1 MNSKIISIAGKK
13 VGYGQPV
20 FIIAEA
26 GVNHNGDLELAKKL
40 VDVAAEAGADAVKFQ
55 TFTAELLVT
64 GTAEQAEYQSRNI
77 GKTESQHDM
86 LKRLELRSEYHPI
99 LIDYCKQK
107 GIIFLS
113 TPFAEAN
120 ADFLETLNIAAYKIP
135 SGEINN
141 IPYLRHIAKKGKP
154 MIISTGM
161 ADLAETKRAVAEVK
175 AHGATD
181 VIVLH
186 STSNYPPSNASLN
199 LHVITTLQH
208 ELESENIPIGYSDN
222 GSKGIIAEVAAV
234 ALGACVIEKHYTLD
248 KNMEGPD
255 HKASLDPA
263 ELKAMIQAVRDTEV
277 MLGSFEK
284 KCTPEEIAIKA
295 IARKSI
301 ISKNAIAAGSE
312 IGLENLIMK
321 RPGYGIPPTEIDNV
335 VGKKAARD
343 IPVDTL
349 IELTDLV

>member
-1 MNSKIISIAGKK
+1 MTSKKIVIGGKTI
-13 VGYGQPV
+13 GHGEPV

-26 GVNHNGDLELAKKL
+26 GVNNNGDLELAKKL
-40 VDVAAEAGADAVKFQ
+40 VDVAVEAGADAVKFQ

-64 GTAEQAEYQSRNI
+64 GTAEQAEYQTRNI
-77 GKTESQHDM
+77 GKTESQFDM
-86 LKRLELRSEYHPI
+86 LKRLELKSEYHQI

-154 MIISTGM
+154 MIVSTGM
-161 ADLAETKRAVAEVK
+161 ADLPETICAVKEIK
-175 AHGATD
+175 AMGNHD
-181 VIVLH
+181 IIVLH
-186 STSNYPPSNASLN
+186 STSNYPPSFGSLN
-199 LHVITTLQH
+199 LNVITTLRK
-208 ELESENIPIGYSDN
+208 ELEPYDVTVGYSDN
-222 GSKGIIAEVAAV
+222 GSTGIVADIVAT
-234 ALGACVIEKHYTLD
+234 ALGSTVIEKHYTLD

-263 ELKAMIQAVRDTEV
+263 ELKAMVAAIRDAEV

-284 KCTPEEIAIKA
+284 QCTPEEISIKT

-301 ISKNAIAAGSE
+301 ISKNSIAAGSE
-312 IGLENLIMK
+312 IKLEDLIMK
-321 RPGYGIPPTEIDNV
+321 RPGYGIPPTEIDSV
-335 VGKKAARD
+335 VGKKAVHD
-343 IPVDTL
+343 IPADTL
-349 IELTDLV
+349 IKTEDLV